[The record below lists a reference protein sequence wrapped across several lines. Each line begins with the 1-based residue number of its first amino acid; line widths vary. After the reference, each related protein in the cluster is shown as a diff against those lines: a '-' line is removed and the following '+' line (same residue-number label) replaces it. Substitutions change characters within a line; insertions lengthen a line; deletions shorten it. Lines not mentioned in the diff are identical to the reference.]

1 MARRMNIAAK
11 LIVVLGLVAIGAFA
25 AALAMP
31 HRPSTEARITTLDGR
46 TLPISELRGKV
57 TAVNFWATWCGVCI
71 KEMPRMVEAWR
82 KHAPRGYEMV
92 AIAVRDEK
100 EKVKA
105 FSDQQ
110 ALPFQVALD
119 AGDAAQRFGNVRITP
134 TTFLIDRHGRV
145 IKRFVGEPDWAEFDA
160 LVEKALA
167 D

>member
-1 MARRMNIAAK
+1 
-11 LIVVLGLVAIGAFA
+11 
-25 AALAMP
+25 
-31 HRPSTEARITTLDGR
+31 
-46 TLPISELRGKV
+46 
-57 TAVNFWATWCGVCI
+57 VNFWATWCGVCI
-71 KEMPRMVEAWR
+71 KEMPRMAEAWR

>member
-11 LIVVLGLVAIGAFA
+11 LIVALGLVAIGVFAFVL
-25 AALAMP
+25 ALP
-31 HRPSTEARITTLDGR
+31 HRPPIEAQVTTLDGR
-46 TLPISELRGKV
+46 TLPISALRGKV

-82 KHAPRGYEMV
+82 RHAPRGYEMV

-100 EKVKA
+100 DKVSE
-105 FSDQQ
+105 FSTRR
-110 ALPFQVALD
+110 ALPFTVALD
-119 AGDAAQRFGNVRITP
+119 AGDAATRFGNVRITP
-134 TTFLIDRHGRV
+134 TTFLIDRNGRV
-145 IKRFVGEPDWAEFDA
+145 LKRFVGEPDWAEFDA

>member
-1 MARRMNIAAK
+1 MNIATK
-11 LIVVLGLVAIGAFA
+11 LIAALGVLAIGVFA
-25 AALAMP
+25 VFLAAP
-31 HRPSTEARITTLDGR
+31 HRPPAEARVTTLDGR

-71 KEMPRMVEAWR
+71 KEMPRMTEAWR
-82 KHAPRGYEMV
+82 KYSPRGYEMV
-92 AIAVRDEK
+92 AVAVRDEK
-100 EKVKA
+100 EKVSEFA
-105 FSDQQ
+105 ARR
-110 ALPFQVALD
+110 ALPFKVALD

-134 TTFLIDRHGRV
+134 TTFLIDRDGRV

>member
-1 MARRMNIAAK
+1 MNIATK
-11 LIVVLGLVAIGAFA
+11 LIALLGVLAIGVFA
-25 AALAMP
+25 AFLGAP
-31 HRPSTEARITTLDGR
+31 HRPPSEALVTTLEGR
-46 TLPISELRGKV
+46 TLPISELRGRV

-71 KEMPRMVEAWR
+71 KEMPRMAEAWR
-82 KHAPRGYEMV
+82 KFSPRGYEMV

-100 EKVKA
+100 QSVAQFAE
-105 FSDQQ
+105 QR
-110 ALPFQVALD
+110 ALPFKVAMD

-134 TTFLIDRHGRV
+134 TTFLIDRQGRV